1 MYIDEDKKNL
11 YFKQHYELFA
21 VMLLFAMYQFDFSL
35 ELEFDDVLF
44 DFYWIEWVFDIFA
57 KYLLDSVH

>member
-44 DFYWIEWVFDIFA
+44 DFY
-57 KYLLDSVH
+57 